1 MEDCQIIKILIDSTD
16 PLLELIKEFGK
27 AFGDKIKIQTWK
39 GFLYASKNHWEKRL
53 ITTFKEAAK

>member
-39 GFLYASKNHWEKRL
+39 GFLYASKNHWEKG
-53 ITTFKEAAK
+53 